1 MNGRVTAAS
10 VPHRD
15 DLWDVLLD
23 GNPTD
28 LQVQHVFPGAY
39 ALNSTA
45 RDERGCPMG
54 MVGAGASRA
63 RCCPP
68 PRRAQMTGT
77 SRTAGHKK

>member
-15 DLWDVLLD
+15 DLWDVRLD

-63 RCCPP
+63 RCLALAAHRLGVP
-68 PRRAQMTGT
+68 
-77 SRTAGHKK
+77 K

>member
-1 MNGRVTAAS
+1 MNARVTAAS
-10 VPHRD
+10 VSHRD

-39 ALNSTA
+39 ALNSTT
-45 RDERGCPMG
+45 RDELGCPIG

-63 RCCPP
+63 RCLALAAHRLGVP
-68 PRRAQMTGT
+68 
-77 SRTAGHKK
+77 K

>member
-45 RDERGCPMG
+45 RDERGCPIG

-63 RCCPP
+63 RCLVLAA
-68 PRRAQMTGT
+68 RRLGVP
-77 SRTAGHKK
+77 K